1 MSNLVTLPLSELRV
15 CMDHASHVAIEF
27 SRGSKWSE
35 FIHFESEGP
44 CKGRALTTTFKRDYY
59 RNSDT
64 PIDRAALSFLRA
76 YKRAYSPEQGLFEII
91 MEIYIMSV
99 TESSPKGLQSLATAE
114 LLKVYND
121 VAAAAGKPLLKSF
134 KQGKVVLLERI
145 EALQAD
151 AAVPTAA
158 QEAAKA
164 SNAAKAE
171 KRLAGL
177 ASLKP
182 TEENDMTATTKKTA
196 ASKAVKPA
204 AKPVAKPTKASARP
218 TTAAV
223 VAPKRSAAAKPTPT
237 PAKKATAAPVKA
249 KAQGIG
255 AFCMGLIIKGKTNEE
270 VLAAAKQQFPNAATS
285 ASSVAWYR
293 NKLKSDGKIRA

>member
-1 MSNLVTLPLSELRV
+1 MSKLVALPLSELRV
-15 CMDHASHVAIEF
+15 CMEHHAHVAIEF

-44 CKGRALTTTFKRDYY
+44 CKGRVLTTTFKRDYY

-76 YKRAYSPEQGLFEII
+76 YKRAYAPEQGLFEII

-99 TESSPKGLQSLATAE
+99 TDSNPKGLQSLATAE

-121 VAAAAGKPLLKSF
+121 IASAAGKPPLKSF
-134 KQGKVVLLERI
+134 KQGKAVLLERI

-158 QEAAKA
+158 QEAVKA

-182 TEENDMTATTKKTA
+182 TEENDMATTTKKTV

-204 AKPVAKPTKASARP
+204 TKPAAKPSKAPTRP

-223 VAPKRSAAAKPTPT
+223 VAPKRSAAAKSMPAA
-237 PAKKATAAPVKA
+237 AKKASATPVKA

-255 AFCMGLIIKGKTNEE
+255 AFCMELIRKGKD
-270 VLAAAKQQFPNAATS
+270 NAAVLEAVKAKFPDASTS
-285 ASSVAWYR
+285 PSSVAWYR
-293 NKLKSDGKIRA
+293 NKLKSEE

>member
-1 MSNLVTLPLSELRV
+1 MSSLVTLPLSELKV
-15 CMDHASHVAIEF
+15 CMEHHAHVAIEF

-35 FIHFESEGP
+35 FIYFESEGP
-44 CKGRALTTTFKRDYY
+44 CKGRTLTTTFKRDYY

-76 YKRAYSPEQGLFEII
+76 YKRAYAPEHGLFEII

-99 TESSPKGLQSLATAE
+99 TDSSPKGLQSLATAE

-121 VAAAAGKPLLKSF
+121 LAAAAGKPPLKGF
-134 KQGKVVLLERI
+134 KQGKTALLERI

-151 AAVPTAA
+151 ASAPTAA

-182 TEENDMTATTKKTA
+182 TEESDMTTATKKTA

-204 AKPVAKPTKASARP
+204 AKPVAKPSKGPTRP

-223 VAPKRSAAAKPTPT
+223 VTPKRSATAKPTPVA
-237 PAKKATAAPVKA
+237 AKKAVAAPVKA

-255 AFCMGLIIKGKTNEE
+255 SFCMELIRKGKD
-270 VLAAAKQQFPNAATS
+270 NAAVLEAVKAKFPDASTS
-285 ASSVAWYR
+285 PSSIAWYR
-293 NKLKSDGKIRA
+293 NKLKSEE

>member
-1 MSNLVTLPLSELRV
+1 MSKLVTLPLSELRV
-15 CMDHASHVAIEF
+15 CMEHHAHVAIEF

-35 FIHFESEGP
+35 FIHFEPSGP

-59 RNSDT
+59 RNSDV

-76 YKRAYSPEQGLFEII
+76 YKRAYIPEQGLFEII
-91 MEIYIMSV
+91 MELYIMSV
-99 TESSPKGLQSLATAE
+99 TESNPKGLQSLATAE
-114 LLKVYND
+114 LLVVYND
-121 VAAAAGKPLLKSF
+121 IAAAAGKPALKSF
-134 KQGKVVLLERI
+134 KQGKAILLERI

-151 AAVPTAA
+151 AAAPTAA

-182 TEENDMTATTKKTA
+182 TEENDMTAKKTA
-196 ASKAVKPA
+196 VSKAVKPA
-204 AKPVAKPTKASARP
+204 AKPVAKPSKTPAKP
-218 TTAAV
+218 PTAAV
-223 VAPKRSAAAKPTPT
+223 VAPKRSAAAKPAPVTL
-237 PAKKATAAPVKA
+237 KKAVAAPVKA

-255 AFCMGLIIKGKTNEE
+255 AFCMELIRKGKDNAE
-270 VLAAAKQQFPNAATS
+270 VLEAVKAKFPDASTS
-285 ASSVAWYR
+285 PSSIAWYR
-293 NKLKSDGKIRA
+293 NKLKSEE

>member
-1 MSNLVTLPLSELRV
+1 MSKLVTLPLSELKV
-15 CMDHASHVAIEF
+15 CLDHASHVAIEF

-35 FIHFESEGP
+35 FLHFESEGP

-99 TESSPKGLQSLATAE
+99 TESNPKGLQSLATAE
-114 LLKVYND
+114 LLKVYNGI
-121 VAAAAGKPLLKSF
+121 AAAAGKPLLKSF
-134 KQGKVVLLERI
+134 KQGKAVLLERI

-182 TEENDMTATTKKTA
+182 TEENDMTATTKKTVA
-196 ASKAVKPA
+196 PKAIKPTAKPA
-204 AKPVAKPTKASARP
+204 AKPSKAPTRP

-223 VAPKRSAAAKPTPT
+223 VAPKRSAAKPMPA
-237 PAKKATAAPVKA
+237 PAKKTAAAPVKA

-255 AFCMGLIIKGKTNEE
+255 AFCMELIRKGKD
-270 VLAAAKQQFPNAATS
+270 NAAVLEAVKAKFPDASTS
-285 ASSVAWYR
+285 PSSIAWYR
-293 NKLKSDGKIRA
+293 NKLKSEE

>member
-1 MSNLVTLPLSELRV
+1 MSKLVTLPLSELKV
-15 CMDHASHVAIEF
+15 CMEHHAHVAIEF

-76 YKRAYSPEQGLFEII
+76 YKRAYAPEHGLFEII

-99 TESSPKGLQSLATAE
+99 TESNPKGLQSLATAE
-114 LLKVYND
+114 LLVVYND
-121 VAAAAGKPLLKSF
+121 IAAAAGKPLLKSF
-134 KQGKVVLLERI
+134 KQGKAVLLERI

-151 AAVPTAA
+151 AAAPTAA
-158 QEAAKA
+158 QEAAKT

-182 TEENDMTATTKKTA
+182 TEENDMTATTKKA
-196 ASKAVKPA
+196 AAPKAVKPA
-204 AKPVAKPTKASARP
+204 AKPVAKPSKAP

-223 VAPKRSAAAKPTPT
+223 VAPKRSAATKPVPVTS
-237 PAKKATAAPVKA
+237 KKAVAAPVKA

-255 AFCMGLIIKGKTNEE
+255 AFCMELIRKGKDNAE
-270 VLAAAKQQFPNAATS
+270 VLEAVKAKFPDASTS
-285 ASSVAWYR
+285 PSSIAWYR
-293 NKLKSDGKIRA
+293 NKLKSEE